1 LVERICKEIFKGT
14 DGTFH
19 HGGSTD
25 ILVLGFIA
33 DNHKIK
39 TIPRKYHNLQ
49 GIFIITSK
57 LIN

>member
-33 DNHKIK
+33 DNHIIK
-39 TIPRKYHNLQ
+39 NNPPQVSQPAGDLHNNQ
-49 GIFIITSK
+49 QT
-57 LIN
+57 N